1 MTAKLNRAFAPVL
14 GAMAL
19 SLAPHLYAA
28 PCEVASDPAGDSLQP
43 LLDIVSVSM
52 ETSNGRLITVVELST
67 DAMLGS
73 GLSDVSVNFNE
84 RRFVRAFLDAP
95 TLYAYD
101 YGAYESDGT
110 TVSRTSEGDA
120 EGSVNGAVITIDAPL
135 NGVNVSGGVT
145 VVAETAQGVISGFD
159 VTEPAPY
166 AIGSSCSRSLQ
177 GELSAAQT
185 NGVAPFEA
193 AFDASRSA
201 GDSVSA
207 YVFDF
212 GDGSAPVT
220 SQTPH
225 LMHTYAQAGDY
236 TATMTP
242 VNASGQLGQTATT
255 AVTVQAPAGAGGALG
270 FGALLA
276 LGLMGLRKRRR

>member
-120 EGSVNGAVITIDAPL
+120 EGSVNGAGMINSTFRSSRVPSWVARSTWGSLAQSSRLIEANLRMSEVTGP
-135 NGVNVSGGVT
+135 VSGG
-145 VVAETAQGVISGFD
+145 
-159 VTEPAPY
+159 
-166 AIGSSCSRSLQ
+166 
-177 GELSAAQT
+177 AA
-185 NGVAPFEA
+185 
-193 AFDASRSA
+193 
-201 GDSVSA
+201 
-207 YVFDF
+207 
-212 GDGSAPVT
+212 
-220 SQTPH
+220 
-225 LMHTYAQAGDY
+225 
-236 TATMTP
+236 
-242 VNASGQLGQTATT
+242 
-255 AVTVQAPAGAGGALG
+255 
-270 FGALLA
+270 
-276 LGLMGLRKRRR
+276 